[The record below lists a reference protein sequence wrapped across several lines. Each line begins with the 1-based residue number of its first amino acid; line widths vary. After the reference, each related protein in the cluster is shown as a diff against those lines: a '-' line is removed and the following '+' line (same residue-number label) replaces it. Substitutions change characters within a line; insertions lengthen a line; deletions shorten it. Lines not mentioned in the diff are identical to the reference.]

1 MTNGFKVKISN
12 DKFYLIEAKKIS
24 WLFWKN
30 MRMEL
35 EILAVEKT
43 RVRVSS
49 KIYRFIRRQP
59 KLENKYIKK
68 IENYFD
74 LPA

>member
-35 EILAVEKT
+35 EILVVEKT
-43 RVRVSS
+43 QVRVSS
-49 KIYRFIRRQP
+49 KIYRFRRRQP

-68 IENYFD
+68 IESYFD